1 MSSQHVSSPGHNKY
15 HRICLIYYILRDKL
29 NNSNNLKTL
38 IPLRIGHSNFYFW
51 AWLFF
56 NCDLF
61 EIRYD
66 YLLICVHFFQVFIVS
81 KKIYSV
87 LIWFWISKE
96 RFDLIVD
103 EELKIKGHKLK
114 VRDDEM
120 LALYFKGKFQLFF
133 FQFYI
138 FILCWLV
145 IWLDNLVC
153 VAFFGIIIVFW
164 KYLNTRLILFFFFKK
179 KIIFVICKKKKRGP

>member
-1 MSSQHVSSPGHNKY
+1 
-15 HRICLIYYILRDKL
+15 
-29 NNSNNLKTL
+29 
-38 IPLRIGHSNFYFW
+38 
-51 AWLFF
+51 
-56 NCDLF
+56 
-61 EIRYD
+61 
-66 YLLICVHFFQVFIVS
+66 
-81 KKIYSV
+81 
-87 LIWFWISKE
+87 
-96 RFDLIVD
+96 
-103 EELKIKGHKLK
+103 

-120 LALYFKGKFQLFF
+120 LALYFKGKFQVFF

-179 KIIFVICKKKKRGP
+179 KIIFVICKKKRGDHN